1 MEFIKNIQQM
11 RASGNIGFGI
21 PLFVLM
27 MLGMLILPLP
37 PFLLDIFFTFN
48 ITLALLVLLAGT
60 YSLRPLD
67 FSIFPMVLLLA
78 TLLRLA
84 LNIASTRVVLLEG
97 HTGTDAAG
105 KVVQSFG
112 EVVIG
117 GNYAVGF
124 IVFLILVI
132 INFIVVTKGASR
144 ISEVSARF
152 TLDSMPGKQ
161 MSIDADLNAG
171 VITQDEARIRRQEV
185 ASEADFYG
193 AMDGASKFVRGD
205 AIAGI
210 LILVIN
216 IIGGFI
222 IGTVQHDLSIEDAF
236 RVYGLLTI
244 GDGLVAQIPSLLL
257 STAAAIMVTRV
268 SSSHD
273 VSTQVKDQVLY
284 QFKPLAISSI
294 VLAVLGFIP
303 GMPHVVFLGIALL
316 LGFGAY
322 FLNKQ
327 KTLKKETDSKSN
339 AKSPDEIA
347 LQRVNAEPEVKEV
360 SWDDV
365 PLLDDVSLEVGY
377 KLIPL
382 VESKT
387 GGELLNRIKGVRKKL
402 SQELG
407 FLIPSVHIRDDLNL
421 GPTNYKISLLG
432 VVIGEGD
439 VFPDKDMAINSG
451 QIFGKIDGIP
461 TKDPAFGLDAVWIN
475 KSSKEQAQTLGYTV
489 VDSST
494 VIATHLSQIIQD
506 NAHQLLG
513 HQEAQKILDI
523 LAKSAPKLVDD
534 LVPDKISLSTV
545 VKIFQNLLEEH
556 VPLRD
561 SKTIIETLSEYAQKS
576 QDPAALTEMV
586 RASLGRLIVQQLN
599 GSASEVPVVTLDP
612 NLEQILLQSMHTG
625 GSEGGAV
632 DPTLMDKI
640 QKAVIQFA
648 NKQEVMGIP
657 AILLVHPSIRRLL
670 SKLLKH
676 FAKNLSVLSF
686 KEIPDEKQIKVV
698 STLGF

>member
-1 MEFIKNIQQM
+1 MEIVKNFNQF
-11 RASGNIGFGI
+11 RPYSHIGFGV
-21 PLFVLM
+21 PVFVIVLLAM
-27 MLGMLILPLP
+27 MILPLP

-60 YSLRPLD
+60 YTLRPLD
-67 FSIFPMVLLLA
+67 FSIFPMILLLA

-84 LNIASTRVVLLEG
+84 LNIASTRVVLLQG

-105 KVVQSFG
+105 KVVESFG

-124 IVFLILVI
+124 VVFLILVI
-132 INFIVVTKGASR
+132 INFIVVTKGATR

-171 VITQDEARIRRQEV
+171 VITQEEARIRRQDV
-185 ASEADFYG
+185 TNEADFYG

-210 LILVIN
+210 LILIID

-222 IGTVQHDLSIEDAF
+222 IGMIQHDLSAEDAF

-244 GDGLVAQIPSLLL
+244 GDGLVSQIPSLLL

-268 SSSHD
+268 SSSND
-273 VSTQVKDQVLY
+273 VSTQVKNQVFY

-294 VLAVLGFIP
+294 VLGVLGIIP
-303 GMPHVVFLGIALL
+303 GMPHVVFLGIAGL

-322 FLNKQ
+322 YLQNEVIKKKVQEESKTVTKDEVAKQ
-327 KTLKKETDSKSN
+327 KIT
-339 AKSPDEIA
+339 
-347 LQRVNAEPEVKEV
+347 EPAEVKEV

-365 PLLDDVSLEVGY
+365 PLLDDISLEVGY
-377 KLIPL
+377 KLISL
-382 VESKT
+382 VESKN
-387 GGELLNRIKGVRKKL
+387 GGELLNRVKGVRKKL

-421 GPTNYKISLLG
+421 GPTSYKISLLG
-432 VVIGEGD
+432 VSLGEGD
-439 VFPDKDMAINSG
+439 VFPDKDLAINSG
-451 QIFGKIDGIP
+451 QVVGKIEGIA
-461 TKDPAFGLDAVWIN
+461 TKDPAFGLEAYWIS
-475 KSSKEQAQTLGYTV
+475 KSLKEQAQTLGYTV

-494 VIATHLSQIIQD
+494 VIATHLSQVVQD
-506 NAHQLLG
+506 YAHQLLG

-523 LAKSAPKLVDD
+523 LAKSSPKLVDD
-534 LVPDKISLSTV
+534 LVPDKLTLSVV
-545 VKIFQNLLEEH
+545 VKVFQNLLEEH

-561 SKTIIETLSEYAQKS
+561 SKTIVETLSEYAARS
-576 QDPAALTEMV
+576 QDPGALTEIV
-586 RASLGRLIVQQLN
+586 RGALGRLIVQQLN
-599 GSASEVPVVTLDP
+599 GSSPEIPVVTLDP
-612 NLEQILLQSMHTG
+612 KLEQILLQSVQTG
-625 GSEGGAV
+625 GVEGGAI
-632 DPTLMDKI
+632 DPTLMDKM
-640 QKAVIQFA
+640 QKAVVQFA
-648 NKQEVMGIP
+648 NKQEILGHP

-686 KEIPDEKQIKVV
+686 KEVPDEKQIKVI

>member
-1 MEFIKNIQQM
+1 MSLMKSFQQY
-11 RASGNIGFGI
+11 RPYTNIGIGV
-21 PLFVLM
+21 PLFVIMLLAM
-27 MLGMLILPLP
+27 MILPLP

-48 ITLALLVLLAGT
+48 ISLALLVLLAGT
-60 YSLRPLD
+60 YTLRPLD

-97 HTGTDAAG
+97 HTGTNAAG
-105 KVVQSFG
+105 KVVESFG

-117 GNYAVGF
+117 GNYTVGF
-124 IVFLILVI
+124 VVFLILVI

-171 VITQDEARIRRQEV
+171 VITQEEARIRRQDV
-185 ASEADFYG
+185 SAEADFYG

-210 LILVIN
+210 LILLIN
-216 IIGGFI
+216 IIGGII
-222 IGTVQHDLSIEDAF
+222 IGTLQHDLSIDDAF

-273 VSTQVKDQVLY
+273 VSTQVKDQLVY
-284 QFKPLAISSI
+284 QFKPLFISSI
-294 VLAVLGFIP
+294 VLAVLGIIP
-303 GMPHVVFLGIALL
+303 GMPHLVFLGISAL

-322 FLNKQ
+322 YLQYSQTQ
-327 KTLKKETDSKSN
+327 KKTIESSKTQTNQDSSQQKANGET
-339 AKSPDEIA
+339 EI
-347 LQRVNAEPEVKEV
+347 KEV

-365 PLLDDVSLEVGY
+365 PVLDDISLEVGY
-377 KLIPL
+377 KLISL
-382 VESKT
+382 VEAKT

-407 FLIPSVHIRDDLNL
+407 FLIPSIHIRDDLNL
-421 GPTNYKISLLG
+421 GPTSYKISLLG
-432 VVIGEGD
+432 VTLGESD
-439 VFPDKDMAINSG
+439 VFADKDMAINSG
-451 QIFGKIDGIP
+451 QVLGKIDGIP
-461 TKDPAFGLDAVWIN
+461 TKDPAFGLEAVWIN
-475 KSSKEQAQTLGYTV
+475 KSEKEQAQTLGYTV

-506 NAHQLLG
+506 YAHQLLG
-513 HQEAQKILDI
+513 YQEAQKILDI
-523 LAKSAPKLVDD
+523 LSKSAPKLVDD
-534 LVPDKISLSTV
+534 LVPDKLSLSIV

-576 QDPAALTEMV
+576 QEPGTLTEMV
-586 RASLGRLIVQQLN
+586 RAALGRLIVQQLN
-599 GSASEVPVVTLDP
+599 GSSPEVPVVTLDP
-612 NLEQILLQSMHTG
+612 NLEQILLQSLHAG

-632 DPTLMDKI
+632 DPNLMDKM
-640 QKAVIQFA
+640 QKAVVQFA
-648 NKQEVMGIP
+648 NKQEVLGLP
-657 AILLVHPSIRRLL
+657 AILLVHPSLRRLL
-670 SKLLKH
+670 SKLLRH

-686 KEIPDEKQIKVV
+686 KEIPDEKQIKVI

>member
-1 MEFIKNIQQM
+1 MLKNVIELKPF
-11 RASGNIGFGI
+11 STIGIGI
-21 PLFVLM
+21 PIFVLII
-27 MLGMLILPLP
+27 LGMMILPLP

-48 ITLALLVLLAGT
+48 ITLALMVLLAGT
-60 YSLRPLD
+60 YSARPLD
-67 FSIFPMVLLLA
+67 FSIFPMILLLA

-84 LNIASTRVVLLEG
+84 LNIASTRVVLLQG

-124 IVFLILVI
+124 VVFLILVI

-161 MSIDADLNAG
+161 MAIDADLNSG
-171 VITQDEARIRRQEV
+171 IITQEEARERRKEI

-222 IGTVQHDLSIEDAF
+222 IGTLQHDLDVGDAF

-273 VSTQVKDQVLY
+273 VSTQVKSQVFY

-294 VLAVLGFIP
+294 VLGVLGLIP
-303 GMPHVVFLGIALL
+303 GMPHVVFLGIAIL
-316 LGFGAY
+316 LGFAA
-322 FLNKQ
+322 FAMQKQ
-327 KTLKKETDSKSN
+327 KAKESD
-339 AKSPDEIA
+339 AKRQEQHPESTALAIA
-347 LQRVNAEPEVKEV
+347 EQEVKEV

-365 PLLDDVSLEVGY
+365 PLLDDISLEVGY

-382 VESKT
+382 VESKN

-407 FLIPSVHIRDDLNL
+407 FLVPSVHIRDDLNL

-451 QIFGKIDGIP
+451 QVFGSIEGIP
-461 TKDPAFGLDAVWIN
+461 TKDPAFGLDAMWIN
-475 KSSKEQAQTLGYTV
+475 RSLKEQAQTLGYTV
-489 VDSST
+489 VDTST
-494 VIATHLSQIIQD
+494 VIATHLSQILQD
-506 NAHQLLG
+506 HAYQLLG

-534 LVPDKISLSTV
+534 LVPDKISLSTI

-561 SKTIIETLSEYAQKS
+561 SKTIVETLSEYSPKS
-576 QDPAALTEMV
+576 QDPAILTELV

-599 GSASEVPVVTLDP
+599 GSAQEVPVVTLEP

-625 GSEGGAV
+625 GSDGAAV
-632 DPTLMDKI
+632 DPTLLEKI
-640 QKAVIQFA
+640 QKVVMQFA
-648 NKQEVMGIP
+648 KKQETMGTP
-657 AILLVHPSIRRLL
+657 AILVVHPNVRRLL

-686 KEIPDEKQIKVV
+686 KEIPDEKQIKIV

>member
-1 MEFIKNIQQM
+1 MIKTFPELKFF
-11 RASGNIGFGI
+11 STIGIGI
-21 PLFVLM
+21 PIFVLIMFAM
-27 MLGMLILPLP
+27 MILPLP

-60 YSLRPLD
+60 YSARPLD
-67 FSIFPMVLLLA
+67 FSIFPMILLLA

-84 LNIASTRVVLLEG
+84 LNIASTRVVLLQG

-117 GNYAVGF
+117 GSYAVGF
-124 IVFLILVI
+124 VVFLILVI
-132 INFIVVTKGASR
+132 INFIVVTKGATR

-161 MSIDADLNAG
+161 MAIDADLNAG
-171 VITQDEARIRRQEV
+171 IITQDEARDRRKEI

-210 LILVIN
+210 LILIIN
-216 IIGGFI
+216 IIGGII
-222 IGTVQHDLSIEDAF
+222 IGMIQHDLEIGDAF

-244 GDGLVAQIPSLLL
+244 GDGLVAQIPSILL

-273 VSTQVKDQVLY
+273 VSTQVKSQVFY
-284 QFKPLAISSI
+284 QFKPLAISCI
-294 VLAVLGFIP
+294 VLGVLGLIP
-303 GMPHVVFLGIALL
+303 GMPHLVFLGIASL
-316 LGFGAY
+316 LGFAAY
-322 FLNKQ
+322 
-327 KTLKKETDSKSN
+327 
-339 AKSPDEIA
+339 A
-347 LQRVNAEPEVKEV
+347 LQNHKEKEKKAQTQMPHSESAALAKPQDQEVKEV

-365 PLLDDVSLEVGY
+365 PLLDDISLEVGY

-382 VESKT
+382 VESKN

-407 FLIPSVHIRDDLNL
+407 FLVPSVHIRDDLNL

-432 VVIGEGD
+432 VIIGEGD

-451 QIFGKIDGIP
+451 QVFGSIEGIP
-461 TKDPAFGLDAVWIN
+461 TKDPAFGLDAMWIN
-475 KSSKEQAQTLGYTV
+475 KSLKEQAQTLGYTV
-489 VDSST
+489 VDTST
-494 VIATHLSQIIQD
+494 VIATHLSQILQD
-506 NAHQLLG
+506 HAHQLLG

-523 LAKSAPKLVDD
+523 LAKGAPKLVDD
-534 LVPDKISLSTV
+534 LVPDKIPLSTI

-561 SKTIIETLSEYAQKS
+561 SKTIVETLSEYSQKS
-576 QDPAALTEMV
+576 QDPAILTELV

-599 GSASEVPVVTLDP
+599 GSALEVPVVTLDP
-612 NLEQILLQSMHTG
+612 NLEQILLQSIQTG
-625 GSEGGAV
+625 GSEGAAV
-632 DPTLMDKI
+632 DPGLLEKI
-640 QKAVIQFA
+640 QKVVMQFA
-648 NKQEVMGIP
+648 KKQEVMGSP
-657 AILLVHPSIRRLL
+657 AILVVHPHIRRLL
-670 SKLLKH
+670 AKLLRH

-686 KEIPDEKQIKVV
+686 KEIPDEKQIKIV

>member
-1 MEFIKNIQQM
+1 MSLLTTSAQLKHLT
-11 RASGNIGFGI
+11 NIGVGI
-21 PLFVLM
+21 PIFVLIILAM
-27 MLGMLILPLP
+27 MILPLP

-48 ITLALLVLLAGT
+48 ISLALLVLLAGT
-60 YSLRPLD
+60 YTLRPLD
-67 FSIFPMVLLLA
+67 FSIFPMILLLA

-84 LNIASTRVVLLEG
+84 LNIASTRVVLLHG

-124 IVFLILVI
+124 VVFLILVI
-132 INFIVVTKGASR
+132 INFIVVTKGAGR

-171 VITQDEARIRRQEV
+171 IITQEEAKTRRQEI
-185 ASEADFYG
+185 AGEADFYG
-193 AMDGASKFVRGD
+193 SMDGASKFVRGD

-210 LILVIN
+210 LVLLIN

-222 IGTVQHDLSIEDAF
+222 IGTIQHDLTVSDAF

-268 SSSHD
+268 SSAQD
-273 VSTQVKDQVLY
+273 VSSQVKSQVFH

-294 VLAVLGFIP
+294 VLGVLGLVP
-303 GMPHVVFLGIALL
+303 GMPHVVFITIAGILGYL
-316 LGFGAY
+316 AY
-322 FLNKQ
+322 VLHKKQ
-327 KTLKKETDSKSN
+327 TVEKTKEQKVKHSDEKTIESK
-339 AKSPDEIA
+339 PE
-347 LQRVNAEPEVKEV
+347 EVKEIT
-360 SWDDV
+360 WDDV
-365 PLLDDVSLEVGY
+365 PVLDDISLEVGY
-377 KLIPL
+377 KIIPM
-382 VESKT
+382 VETKT

-421 GPTNYKISLLG
+421 SPTQYRISLMG
-432 VVIGEGD
+432 VVLGEGE
-439 VFPDKDMAINSG
+439 VHPEMDMAINSG
-451 QIFGKIDGIP
+451 QVFGTIDGIA
-461 TKDPAFGLDAVWIN
+461 TKDPAFGLDAFWI
-475 KSSKEQAQTLGYTV
+475 KRALKEQAQTIGFTV

-494 VIATHLSQIIQD
+494 VIATHLSQIVQD

-523 LAKSAPKLVDD
+523 LAKSSPKLVDD
-534 LVPDKISLSTV
+534 LVPDRISLSV
-545 VKIFQNLLEEH
+545 IVKIFQNLLEEH

-561 SKTIIETLSEYAQKS
+561 SKTIIETLSEFAAKS
-576 QDPAALTEMV
+576 QDPSILTEVV
-586 RASLGRLIVQQLN
+586 RSALGRLIVQQIN
-599 GSASEVPVVTLDP
+599 GSASEVSVVTLEP
-612 NLEQILLQSMHTG
+612 NLEQILLQSMNT
-625 GSEGGAV
+625 SNQDANAV
-632 DPTLMDKI
+632 DPSLLDKI
-640 QKAVIQFA
+640 QKTVVKFA
-648 NKQEVMGIP
+648 AKQDVSGSP
-657 AILLVHPSIRRLL
+657 AILLVHPSIRRLM
-670 SKLLKH
+670 SKVLKH
-676 FAKNLSVLSF
+676 IAKNLSVLSF